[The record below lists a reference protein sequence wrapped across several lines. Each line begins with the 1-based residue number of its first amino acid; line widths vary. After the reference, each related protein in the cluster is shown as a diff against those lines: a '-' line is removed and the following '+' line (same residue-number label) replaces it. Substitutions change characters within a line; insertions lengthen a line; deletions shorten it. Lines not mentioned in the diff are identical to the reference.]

1 MEVRIIGKDELKLL
15 TITKHVVVGHTICKH
30 NLCNPSSEHRGLP
43 TINLR
48 GNVVIIPHMEAWFR
62 FYREERV
69 T

>member
-1 MEVRIIGKDELKLL
+1 MYI
-15 TITKHVVVGHTICKH
+15 VGHTICKH